1 LTIGHLLVLEQLP
14 RVPKQ
19 PNILD
24 DSKLEGFMSALTSIF
39 SWLGRFLKKVR
50 SIVLDLGTA
59 LVVMFVVIA
68 IIEALTAS
76 GPDVEDPSGKALL
89 IDPAGTVVDQEVFNS
104 ESLLTT
110 VTDAS
115 SIQIQTRDL
124 IKLIRAAAEDDS
136 IPAVVVDFSSTGFAG
151 PTTAIN
157 IAKELKALRDS
168 GKRVIAFNDRLSTTS
183 YLMASQAS
191 EVWVHPVGSI
201 SVRGLGGMRNYNKD
215 LFENLKITIHNYSQ
229 GDFKSATE
237 TSWRSSMSEND
248 RMQREALL
256 FPIWEEM
263 KSLMAEGR
271 GIESDDIQSFA
282 DNYVGFFGEA
292 AIGNIAYAQA
302 NNLIDGTKSFPEF
315 RKYMI
320 EEFGLDEEAETETYK
335 TISYAEYAKQLTDD
349 SADSGNQIA
358 VITAE
363 GVIREGEISQ
373 GVAGANGVVKQIRK
387 AHEDESTK
395 AIVFRVNSPGGSII
409 ASEMMRDELLAA
421 KRKGIKVIVSMGDY
435 AASGGVYISTPAD
448 YIFAEPTTITGSIG
462 VAIALPTLENAMDY
476 IGVNFDGVV
485 TSKHGGWDPTQAID
499 DDLDKIF
506 ASWGSEAYDRFI
518 NFVAESRSQTYD
530 DIKAIAG
537 GRVWIATSAK
547 DIGLVDEIGGIDDA
561 LTYAASLA
569 ELEDYQVEYYG
580 QELSPEEMI
589 LKELLEQ
596 LDVSIGEPKV
606 LSALDGIARLYDT
619 FIDIHEPKA
628 LLTCK
633 DCLVDL
639 D

>member
-1 LTIGHLLVLEQLP
+1 M
-14 RVPKQ
+14 
-19 PNILD
+19 N
-24 DSKLEGFMSALTSIF
+24 ALKSIF
-39 SWLGRFLKKVR
+39 SWLGRFLEKARTVM
-50 SIVLDLGTA
+50 LNLGTA
-59 LVVMFVVIA
+59 FVLIFFT
-68 IIEALTAS
+68 IIIIGALTSS
-76 GPDVEDPSGKALL
+76 GPEVKDPSGRVLF
-89 IDPAGTVVDQEVFNS
+89 IDPVGTVVDQEVFNS
-104 ESLLTT
+104 DFLSQLGA
-110 VTDAS
+110 DS
-115 SIQIQTRDL
+115 SMDQIQTRDL
-124 IKLIRAAAEDDS
+124 IQLIRAAAEDEE
-136 IPAVVVDFSSTGFAG
+136 IPAVFIDFSATGFAG

-157 IAKELKALRDS
+157 IAKELKALRES
-168 GKRVIAFNDRLSTTS
+168 GKRVIAMNDRLSTTS

-215 LFENLKITIHNYSQ
+215 LFDNLKITIHNYSQ

-237 TSWRSSMSEND
+237 TSWRSSMSDND

-256 FPIWEEM
+256 YPIWDEM

-271 GIESDDIQSFA
+271 GIESADIQSFA
-282 DNYVGFFGEA
+282 DGYVGFFGEA
-292 AIGNIAYAQA
+292 AIGNIAYAEA
-302 NNLIDGTKSFPEF
+302 NNIIDGTKSFPEF
-315 RKYMI
+315 RQYMI
-320 EEFGLDEEAETETYK
+320 GEFGLDEEAETETYK
-335 TISYAEYAKQLTDD
+335 TISYNEYAKQIDD
-349 SADSGNQIA
+349 EFSESDNHIA

-363 GVIREGEISQ
+363 GVIMEGEITQ
-373 GVAGANGVVKQIRK
+373 GVAGANGVVKQIRS
-387 AHEDESTK
+387 AHEDEDTK

-409 ASEMMRDELLAA
+409 ASEMMRDELFAA
-421 KRKGIKVIVSMGDY
+421 KEKGIDVIVSMGDY

-499 DDLDKIF
+499 EDLDKIF
-506 ASWGSEAYDRFI
+506 AGWGADAYDRFVS
-518 NFVAESRSQTYD
+518 FVAESRSKSYE

-547 DIGLVDEIGGIDDA
+547 EIGLIDEIGGIDDA
-561 LTYAASLA
+561 ITFAANMA

-580 QELSPEEMI
+580 QELSPEELI
-589 LKELLEQ
+589 LKELLENF
-596 LDVSIGEPKV
+596 DVSLGEPKV
-606 LSALDGIARLYDT
+606 LSALNGLADLYET
-619 FIDIHEPKA
+619 LTDIQEPKA

-633 DCLVDL
+633 NCLIDL

>member
-1 LTIGHLLVLEQLP
+1 M
-14 RVPKQ
+14 
-19 PNILD
+19 N
-24 DSKLEGFMSALTSIF
+24 ALKSVF
-39 SWLGRFLKKVR
+39 SWLGRFLEKARTVM
-50 SIVLDLGTA
+50 LNLGTA
-59 LVVMFVVIA
+59 FVLIFFT
-68 IIEALTAS
+68 IIIIGAFTSS
-76 GPDVEDPSGKALL
+76 GPEVKDPSGRVLF
-89 IDPAGTVVDQEVFNS
+89 IDPVGTVVDQEVFNS
-104 ESLLTT
+104 DFLSQLGA
-110 VTDAS
+110 DS
-115 SIQIQTRDL
+115 SMDQIQTRDL
-124 IKLIRAAAEDDS
+124 IQLIRAAAEDEE
-136 IPAVVVDFSSTGFAG
+136 IPAVFIDFSATGFAG

-157 IAKELKALRDS
+157 IARELKALRES
-168 GKRVIAFNDRLSTTS
+168 GKRVIAMNDRLSTTS

-201 SVRGLGGMRNYNKD
+201 SIRGLGGMRNYNKD
-215 LFENLKITIHNYSQ
+215 LFDNLKITIHNYSQ

-237 TSWRSSMSEND
+237 TSWRSSMSDND

-256 FPIWEEM
+256 FPIWDEM

-282 DNYVGFFGEA
+282 DDYIGFFGEA
-292 AIGNIAYAQA
+292 AIGNIAYAKA
-302 NNLIDGTKSFPEF
+302 NNIIDGTKSFPEF
-315 RKYMI
+315 RQYMI

-335 TISYAEYAKQLTDD
+335 TISYNEYAKQIDD
-349 SADSGNQIA
+349 ELSESDNHIA

-363 GVIREGEISQ
+363 GTIMEGEITQ
-373 GVAGANGVVKQIRK
+373 GVAGANGVVKQIRS
-387 AHEDESTK
+387 AHEDENTK

-409 ASEMMRDELLAA
+409 ASEMMRDELFAA
-421 KRKGIKVIVSMGDY
+421 KEKGIDVIVSMGDY

-506 ASWGSEAYDRFI
+506 AGWGADAYDRFVS
-518 NFVAESRSQTYD
+518 FVAESRSRSYE

-547 DIGLVDEIGGIDDA
+547 EIGLVDEIGGIDEA
-561 LTYAASLA
+561 ISYAANMA

-580 QELSPEEMI
+580 QELSPEELI
-589 LKELLEQ
+589 IRELLENF
-596 LDVSIGEPKV
+596 DVSVGEPKV
-606 LSALDGIARLYDT
+606 LSALNGLTDFYETLT
-619 FIDIHEPKA
+619 DIQEPKA

-633 DCLVDL
+633 DCFVDL

>member
-1 LTIGHLLVLEQLP
+1 M
-14 RVPKQ
+14 
-19 PNILD
+19 N
-24 DSKLEGFMSALTSIF
+24 ALKSIF
-39 SWLGRFLKKVR
+39 SWLGRFLEKARTVM
-50 SIVLDLGTA
+50 LNLGTA
-59 LVVMFVVIA
+59 FVLIFFT
-68 IIEALTAS
+68 IIIIGAFTSS
-76 GPDVEDPSGKALL
+76 GPEVKDPSGRVLF
-89 IDPAGTVVDQEVFNS
+89 IDPVGTVVDQEVFNS
-104 ESLLTT
+104 DFLSQLGA
-110 VTDAS
+110 DS
-115 SIQIQTRDL
+115 SMDQIQTRDL
-124 IKLIRAAAEDDS
+124 IQLIRAAAEDED
-136 IPAVVVDFSSTGFAG
+136 IPAVFIDFSATGFAG

-157 IAKELKALRDS
+157 IAKELKALRES
-168 GKRVIAFNDRLSTTS
+168 GKRVIAMNDRLSTTS

-215 LFENLKITIHNYSQ
+215 LFDNLKITIHNYSQ

-237 TSWRSSMSEND
+237 TSWRSSMSDND

-256 FPIWEEM
+256 FPIWDEM

-282 DNYVGFFGEA
+282 DDYVGFFGEA
-292 AIGNIAYAQA
+292 AIGNIAYAEA
-302 NNLIDGTKSFPEF
+302 NNIIDGTKSFPEF
-315 RKYMI
+315 RQYMI

-335 TISYAEYAKQLTDD
+335 TISYNEYAKQIDD
-349 SADSGNQIA
+349 ELSESDNHIA

-363 GVIREGEISQ
+363 GAIMEGEITQ
-373 GVAGANGVVKQIRK
+373 GVAGANGVVKQIRS
-387 AHEDESTK
+387 AHEDEDTK

-409 ASEMMRDELLAA
+409 ASEMMRDELFAA
-421 KRKGIKVIVSMGDY
+421 KEKGIDVIVSMGDY

-506 ASWGSEAYDRFI
+506 AGWGADAYDRFVS
-518 NFVAESRSQTYD
+518 FVAESRSQSYD
-530 DIKAIAG
+530 DIKKIAG

-547 DIGLVDEIGGIDDA
+547 EIGLVDEIGGIDDA
-561 LTYAASLA
+561 IAYAANMA

-580 QELSPEEMI
+580 QELSPEELI
-589 LKELLEQ
+589 LRELLENF
-596 LDVSIGEPKV
+596 DVSLGEPKV
-606 LSALDGIARLYDT
+606 LSALNGLADFYETLTGIQ
-619 FIDIHEPKA
+619 EPKA

-633 DCLVDL
+633 DCLVEL

>member
-1 LTIGHLLVLEQLP
+1 
-14 RVPKQ
+14 
-19 PNILD
+19 
-24 DSKLEGFMSALTSIF
+24 MSAFTSIF

-59 LVVMFVVIA
+59 LIVMFFVIA
-68 IIEALTAS
+68 IIKALTAS
-76 GPDVEDPSGKALL
+76 GPDVEDPAGKALL
-89 IDPAGTVVDQEVFNS
+89 IDPEGMVVEQEVFNS

-110 VTDAS
+110 VTDTS
-115 SIQIQTRDL
+115 STQIQTRDL

-157 IAKELKALRDS
+157 VAKELKALRDS

-215 LFENLKITIHNYSQ
+215 LFENLKITVHNYSQ

-335 TISYAEYAKQLTDD
+335 TISYAEYAKQITDD
-349 SADSGNQIA
+349 SSDSGNQIA

-363 GVIREGEISQ
+363 GAIREGEISQ

-485 TSKHGGWDPTQAID
+485 TSKHGGWGPTQAID

-547 DIGLVDEIGGIDDA
+547 DIGLVDEIGGVDDA

-580 QELSPEEMI
+580 QELSPEEII

-606 LSALDGIARLYDT
+606 LSALSGIAKLYGT
-619 FIDIHEPKA
+619 LIDIHEPKA

>member
-1 LTIGHLLVLEQLP
+1 MNTI
-14 RVPKQ
+14 K
-19 PNILD
+19 
-24 DSKLEGFMSALTSIF
+24 AIF
-39 SWLGRFLKKVR
+39 SWIGRFLQKVR
-50 SIVLDLGTA
+50 TILLDFGTA
-59 LVVMFVVIA
+59 LVVIFLAMA
-68 IIEALTAS
+68 IIGALTS
-76 GPDVEDPSGKALL
+76 SEPEVVDPSGRVLF
-89 IDPAGTVVDQEVFNS
+89 INPQGVVVDQEVFNS
-104 ESLLTT
+104 ESLLD
-110 VTDAS
+110 VATDS
-115 SIQIQTRDL
+115 SIEQIQTRDL
-124 IKLIRAAAEDDS
+124 IKLIRAAAQDES
-136 IPAVVVDFSSTGFAG
+136 IPAVFVDFSSAGFAG

-168 GKRVIAFNDRLSTTS
+168 GKRVIAFSDRLSTAS

-201 SVRGLGGMRNYNKD
+201 SVRGIGGMRNYNKD

-237 TSWRSSMSEND
+237 PSWRSDMSEND

-256 FPIWEEM
+256 FPIWDEM
-263 KSLMAEGR
+263 KALMAEGR
-271 GIESDDIQSFA
+271 GIEPSDIQAFA

-315 RKYMI
+315 RQYMI
-320 EEFGLDEEAETETYK
+320 EEFGEDEEAETETYK
-335 TISYAEYAKQLTDD
+335 TISSAEYAEQIDD
-349 SADSGNQIA
+349 DLSESANQIA

-363 GVIREGEISQ
+363 GAISEGEISQ
-373 GVAGANGVVKQIRK
+373 GVAGADGIVQQIRS
-387 AHEDESTK
+387 AHEDENTK
-395 AIVFRVNSPGGSII
+395 VIVFRVNSPGGSII

-421 KRKGIKVIVSMGDY
+421 KRKGLKVVVSMGDY

-462 VAIALPTLENAMDY
+462 VAIALPTFENAMDY

-499 DDLDKIF
+499 EDLDKIF
-506 ASWGSEAYDRFI
+506 AGWGAEAYDRFI
-518 NFVAESRSQTYD
+518 AFVAESRSQSYE

-547 DIGLVDEIGGIDDA
+547 EIGLVDEIGGIEDA
-561 LTYAASLA
+561 IAYAAN
-569 ELEDYQVEYYG
+569 LEGLDDYQVEYYR
-580 QELSPEEMI
+580 ETLSPEEMF
-589 LKELLEQ
+589 LKELLENF
-596 LDVSIGEPKV
+596 DVSLAEPSV
-606 LSALDGIARLYDT
+606 LSALDGVAELYETLVDLN
-619 FIDIHEPKA
+619 EPKA

>member
-1 LTIGHLLVLEQLP
+1 M
-14 RVPKQ
+14 
-19 PNILD
+19 N
-24 DSKLEGFMSALTSIF
+24 ALKTGF
-39 SWLGRFLKKVR
+39 SWLARLLKKVR
-50 SIVLDLGTA
+50 AIALDIATA
-59 LVVMFVVIA
+59 LVLILLVTTIVG
-68 IIEALTAS
+68 ALTS
-76 GPDVEDPSGKALL
+76 PGPADVDPSGRVLF
-89 IDPAGTVVDQEVFNS
+89 INPEGVVVDQEVFS
-104 ESLLTT
+104 SDSLLGAL
-110 VTDAS
+110 TDPS
-115 SIQIQTRDL
+115 TEQIQTRDL
-124 IKLIRAAAEDDS
+124 IKLIRAAAQDED

-151 PTTAIN
+151 PTTVIN
-157 IAKELKALRDS
+157 VAKELKALRDS
-168 GKRVIAFNDRLSTTS
+168 GMRVIAFSDRLSTTS

-191 EVWVHPVGSI
+191 EIWVHPVGSI

-215 LFENLKITIHNYSQ
+215 LFDNLKITVHNYSQ

-237 TSWRSSMSEND
+237 PSWRSSMSEND

-256 FPIWEEM
+256 FPIWDEM
-263 KSLMAEGR
+263 KGLIAEGR
-271 GIESDDIQSFA
+271 GIEPSDIQSFA
-282 DNYVGFFGEA
+282 DDYVGFFGEA

-302 NNLIDGTKSFPEF
+302 NNIIDGTKSFPEF

-320 EEFGLDEEAETETYK
+320 EEFGEDEEAETETYK
-335 TISYAEYAKQLTDD
+335 TISYAEYARQIDDD
-349 SADSGNQIA
+349 SSDSANHIA

-363 GVIREGEISQ
+363 GAIMEGEISQ
-373 GVAGANGVVKQIRK
+373 GVAGSHGIVKQIRS
-387 AHEDESTK
+387 AHEDDNTK
-395 AIVFRVNSPGGSII
+395 VIVFRVNSPGGSII

-421 KRKGIKVIVSMGDY
+421 KRKGIKVVVSMGDY

-506 ASWGSEAYDRFI
+506 ASWGAEAYDRFI
-518 NFVAESRSQTYD
+518 NFVAESRSQSYE

-547 DIGLVDEIGGIDDA
+547 DLGLVDEIGGIDDA
-561 LTYAASLA
+561 IAYAASL
-569 ELEDYQVEYYG
+569 EGLEDYRVEYYR
-580 QELSPEEMI
+580 EKLSPEEMI
-589 LKELLEQ
+589 LKALLENI
-596 LDVSIGEPKV
+596 DVSLASPDV
-606 LSALDGIARLYDT
+606 LSALDGIARLYGT
-619 FIDIHEPKA
+619 LVDIHEPKA